1 MENNMASRKRVYT
14 SKTLSLID
22 VASANVDK
30 CLGIISL
37 VKDQIKMDFGGTEKE
52 EDYDN
57 TLWAVQTLLFEIK
70 KAGIDLN
77 KEGLIYADTLDEF
90 LAEEKAERE
99 QVLSS

>member
-1 MENNMASRKRVYT
+1 MASRKRVYT
-14 SKTLSLID
+14 SKTLKVID
-22 VASANVDK
+22 VAGANVDK

-70 KAGIDLN
+70 KAGIELN
-77 KEGLIYADTLDEF
+77 KEGPIYADTLDEF
-90 LAEEKAERE
+90 LVEEKAERE